1 MARRKQV
8 KISARDRSELKKL
21 FVEAFKAPMLELPI
35 AEYSI
40 QEYFFYCLH
49 EVLEGKNADLNS
61 IKATIYEAYDFT
73 PNIDLYKIFYDRCIH
88 LGATMEI
95 ITYEELCK
103 RTGVSRPTILLWI
116 KKGWLIGG
124 RSFSLQNNI
133 EHIKK
138 KLITLHD

>member
-21 FVEAFKAPMLELPI
+21 FVEAFKATMLVLPI
-35 AEYSI
+35 GKYSS

-49 EVLEGKNADLNS
+49 KVLKGKNADLNS

-73 PNIDLYKIFYDRCIH
+73 PKIDLYKHFYDICKH
-88 LGATMEI
+88 LGATMEN
-95 ITYEELCK
+95 ITYEELAR

-116 KKGWLIGG
+116 EKGWLIGG
-124 RSFSLQNNI
+124 RSFSLKDNI
-133 EHIKK
+133 EHIKNK
-138 KLITLHD
+138 KIF